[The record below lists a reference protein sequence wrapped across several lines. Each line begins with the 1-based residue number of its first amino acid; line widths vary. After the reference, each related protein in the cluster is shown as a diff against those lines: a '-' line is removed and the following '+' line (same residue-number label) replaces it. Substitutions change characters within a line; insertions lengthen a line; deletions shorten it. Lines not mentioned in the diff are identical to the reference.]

1 MRNYIG
7 QTIKKH
13 KYDYVVITEVQSMT
27 ARLALS
33 EKKNLNSVTWPY
45 LIYSVV
51 FIQ

>member
-13 KYDYVVITEVQSMT
+13 KYDYVVITEVQSRT

-33 EKKNLNSVTWPY
+33 EKKKSEFCNMAIFNL
-45 LIYSVV
+45 
-51 FIQ
+51 